1 MKLQNTIIFFVVLML
16 CACNTNTI
24 KSHKTQYDKS
34 SINQFGKTDFDRMA
48 DLEIRENI
56 ESLKTLALKFYKR
69 NPNQLKKSTTDD
81 AEKMV
86 NWIFSGDNEDNFES
100 LQNKKDTD
108 VLNLVFDESFEG
120 DRVLALIIGLKT
132 MILQAHGNKIDFY
145 IFDSLNPQNIYNVAR
160 NIEVVVWKLSSKKDL
175 NGNPFL
181 ITNTLTESE
190 SNLSFEREFGKMIGR
205 TDYFAFTISEKTER
219 TITRAVQSVSTR
231 IFLPFI

>member
-1 MKLQNTIIFFVVLML
+1 MKLQHAIIFFVALML

-86 NWIFSGDNEDNFES
+86 HWIFSGDHEDNFES
-100 LQNKKDTD
+100 LQNKKDTEA
-108 VLNLVFDESFEG
+108 LNLVFDESFEG

>member
-1 MKLQNTIIFFVVLML
+1 MKFQHTIIFLIALIL

-86 NWIFSGDNEDNFES
+86 NWIFSGDHEDNFES
-100 LQNKKDTD
+100 LQNKKDTEA
-108 VLNLVFDESFEG
+108 LNFVFDDSFEG

-132 MILQAHGNKIDFY
+132 MMLQAHGNKIDFY
-145 IFDSLNPQNIYNVAR
+145 MFDSLNPQNIYTVAR